1 VAVRRVVAAIDVVI
15 NGQRNLDRLASM
27 YLAVER
33 TVISASAAMSRF
45 ATSTTSTSRAV
56 QGLSTVMR
64 NASQGFGG
72 LVANIE
78 KGRSQMDQHSKTTR
92 GLTSNILDLTKSMLL
107 FSVLLPL
114 VQLPQRAIESFADF
128 IRVGSEWQ
136 DQMRV
141 SNALLGLSED
151 QFKTFNTQ
159 VQNVAIQQGVAT
171 DSMRELL
178 QTAASSVSAIK
189 PNTEA
194 LQQLGKAAYDASV
207 ALELTNQSA
216 RIARATGTDAKE
228 ATTTLIQVMSTYGLT
243 MEHVADVS
251 DSLFAITDVG
261 TVKFSELEA
270 TLPRVTAAMG
280 PLIQRYTTAE
290 EKMSVMNESFAAFA
304 AMTQTMP
311 AEQAATS
318 FANIFKDVSQMTGK
332 QKQLVTSWE
341 NIRKQQGMGND
352 MSLAPENLLNQG
364 PLGTLVQLRKIF
376 DLRGAMVDK
385 YVANQ
390 RRLGNTGE
398 EDALRVAGQSQ
409 LMGAYFQDMRAV
421 RGFQNT
427 SVEQLQRSQQ
437 DYEAS
442 RGGAVNR
449 GLEQRS
455 KSFADAQTRMG
466 VAVVALKTK
475 LFESIEAPMIAG
487 VDPITNLISNLINNV
502 DFQNS
507 SLLNKMRMMGTSFI
521 EAFSNWFN
529 TGGQQQLR
537 SVGHDIGVFVG
548 DAVTSFFKGG
558 KDNVLIEAGKA
569 FSESFISGVRQ
580 TMPELLQAF
589 VQSDLTKMVAEA
601 IAIRYVTKSRIPNAA
616 SYALAT
622 AVPALTL
629 AAPSAGENGGIGQY
643 ALPAAGAI
651 ITSAALVAGARRF
664 GSSPVFGR
672 TGIPSPA
679 GGMRSFRDI
688 FDVVGLMAATRAG
701 SPTTGAGTLAGGLKG
716 LGKLG
721 GGAALAGI
729 TAVPEILAAKNDRE
743 RWEAIGGGIG
753 AVGGGIG
760 GALIG
765 GAVLSPIMSLIL
777 GGLGGAGGRMAGGK
791 LWEMTHAGTG
801 QGAAGALD
809 DTAAPE
815 RVAMAEVF
823 ATGFDNSLAVP
834 LLTQIRDVL
843 IRAGGGGAISGI
855 TGSGTTATTTGTGT
869 GKGLAASFTDQLN
882 TGELTNQQAQAACGP
897 AAAAFFAKAYGRNP
911 SLKEAYAIVTSIQG
925 GDPASSGGTRGVAT
939 LGAALGQM
947 GLQSEVYQGG
957 SIDWGRLANNAQAGI
972 PGIVNI
978 GPKGNFPGHY
988 FQIGGWDPATNKFN
1002 VGPSGS
1008 VLSKYGGKA
1017 EMTPEEMMA
1026 MGPSL
1031 GAVYGLGSTGTG
1043 KGPVTEADIAAIQGS
1058 AGTGTGPG
1066 GTGGGGTVINIQS
1079 LMTVEHMDGNTDIRA
1094 LMGQM
1099 ADMLRQ
1105 LSTGGSVVGQTGS
1118 IAP

>member
-1 VAVRRVVAAIDVVI
+1 
-15 NGQRNLDRLASM
+15 
-27 YLAVER
+27 
-33 TVISASAAMSRF
+33 
-45 ATSTTSTSRAV
+45 
-56 QGLSTVMR
+56 MR

-78 KGRSQMDQHSKTTR
+78 KGRSQLDQHSKTTR
-92 GLTSNILDLTKSMLL
+92 GLTSNIMDLTKSMLL

-114 VQLPQRAIESFADF
+114 VQLPQRAVESFADF
-128 IRVGSEWQ
+128 IKVGAAWQ

-159 VQNVAIQQGVAT
+159 VQMVAIQQGVAT
-171 DSMRELL
+171 ESMKELL

-194 LQQLGKAAYDASV
+194 LQQMGRAAYDASV

-332 QKQLVTSWE
+332 QKQLVSSWE
-341 NIRKQQGMGND
+341 NIRKRQGMGND

-376 DLRGAMVDK
+376 DLRGPMVDQ

-390 RRLGNTGE
+390 RRLGNKGE

-455 KSFADAQTRMG
+455 KSFADAQTRMDA
-466 VAVVALKTK
+466 AVTALKTK

-487 VDPITNLISNLINNV
+487 VDPITNLITNLITNV

-507 SLLNKMRMMGTSFI
+507 SLLNKMRMMGTAFMDSFT
-521 EAFSNWFN
+521 NWFRS
-529 TGGQQQLR
+529 GGQQQLKN
-537 SVGHDIGVFVG
+537 VGRDIGQFIG
-548 DAVTSFFKGG
+548 EAVTSFFRGG
-558 KDNVLIEAGKA
+558 KDNVLVEAGRA
-569 FSESFISGVRQ
+569 FSEAFISGIGQ
-580 TMPELLQAF
+580 TLPEMFKAF

-601 IAIRYVTKSRIPNAA
+601 IAIRYVTKGRVPEGASR
-616 SYALAT
+616 ALALGI
-622 AVPALTL
+622 PALTG
-629 AAPSAGENGGIGQY
+629 AAAGGDDGGGGIGQY

-651 ITSAALVAGARRF
+651 ITSAAMVAGARRF
-664 GSSPVFGR
+664 GSSPIFGK
-672 TGIPSPA
+672 TGIPSPY
-679 GGMRSFRDI
+679 GGLRSPKDIMEAFQVWASFR
-688 FDVVGLMAATRAG
+688 GG
-701 SPTTGAGTLAGGLKG
+701 SPAFKPGTPGTLAGGLKG

-721 GGAALAGI
+721 GGALLAGA
-729 TAVPEILAAKNDRE
+729 TALPEIMAAQNDRE

-753 AVGGGIG
+753 AVGGGVG

-765 GAVLSPIMSLIL
+765 GAVLSPIMSLL
-777 GGLGGAGGRMAGGK
+777 LGAGGGMFGRMAGGK
-791 LWEMTHAGTG
+791 LWEMTHAATG
-801 QGAAGALD
+801 QGAGAVD

-925 GDPASSGGTRGVAT
+925 GDPANVGGTRGVAT

-947 GLQSEVYQGG
+947 GLQREVYPGG

-1066 GTGGGGTVINIQS
+1066 AAGGGTVINIQS

-1105 LSTGGSVVGQTGS
+1105 LSTGGSVVGQTGQV
-1118 IAP
+1118 AP